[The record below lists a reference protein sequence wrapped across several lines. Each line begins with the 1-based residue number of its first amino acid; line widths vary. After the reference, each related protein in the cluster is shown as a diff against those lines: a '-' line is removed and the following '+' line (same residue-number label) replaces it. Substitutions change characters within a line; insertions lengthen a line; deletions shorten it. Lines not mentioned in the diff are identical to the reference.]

1 MRIVLD
7 RSRVRRREPAP
18 STSCYNARR
27 FVENQER
34 TTMARPI
41 TFGTLVKST
50 LPLKNIVDTSFLD
63 AVRALKD

>member
-1 MRIVLD
+1 
-7 RSRVRRREPAP
+7 
-18 STSCYNARR
+18 
-27 FVENQER
+27 
-34 TTMARPI
+34 MARPI